1 MTCVFFLKSG
11 LIFKIFYCICMLE
24 DKLFI
29 NSGVYISKSKL
40 YCNVKPLAHYF
51 YLNTKIPL
59 NFISASYK
67 DYDCL
72 LLFKGRWPQ
81 LIRRLQNKTTIKSW
95 FLTKN
100 KELSSVT
107 FLFLQSIMNKSSKSN
122 E

>member
-1 MTCVFFLKSG
+1 
-11 LIFKIFYCICMLE
+11 MLE
-24 DKLFI
+24 DKHFI
-29 NSGVYISKSKL
+29 NSGTYISKSKQC
-40 YCNVKPLAHYF
+40 CNVKPLAHYF
-51 YLNTKIPL
+51 YVNTKIPS
-59 NFISASYK
+59 NFISALVYLQSSKSYK

-100 KELSSVT
+100 IRELSSVT
-107 FLFLQSIMNKSSKSN
+107 FLFLQSIMDKSSKSN